1 MALAMLI
8 RRLVPWLLLACSCT
22 SALKLTVTTTTI
34 QMINSAIQPP
44 TSQPTVLIEYNADQ
58 LATDQAIRNLLRQ
71 QARHTAERSA
81 GGGTAKGD
89 PDAAMLADMSPDAAA
104 ALLAGMAPDAAAA
117 LLAGMAP
124 NAAGAILAA
133 VVTDDHEVKTDDNE
147 VKADSNEIKAD
158 EAEIE
163 ADKAEIEADQ
173 VEVKADDNEVKADK
187 AEIVADA
194 NKVAAVTTV
203 KISSGERAVKV
214 TAGPQVPQLLQ
225 P

>member
-81 GGGTAKGD
+81 GGGTAKGE
-89 PDAAMLADMSPDAAA
+89 PDAAMLADMS
-104 ALLAGMAPDAAAA
+104 PDAAAA

>member
-81 GGGTAKGD
+81 GGGTAKGE
-89 PDAAMLADMSPDAAA
+89 PDAAMLADMS
-104 ALLAGMAPDAAAA
+104 PDAAAA

-173 VEVKADDNEVKADK
+173 VEVKADDNEVKPDQ
-187 AEIVADA
+187 AEIEADA
-194 NKVAAVTTV
+194 NEVAAVTTV
-203 KISSGERAVKV
+203 KISSGGRAVKAV
-214 TAGPQVPQLLQ
+214 TAVPQVPQLLQ